1 MSRRLSLAAAAMFAV
16 ALPTHA
22 ADLPEGAGKDVVV
35 KNCGTCHDL
44 VMATRRRQSRAGWDT
59 DVNKMVLLGA
69 KISDDDLDPI
79 LDYLTKYFGPEAVR
93 LNVNK
98 ATADEIENRLAIST
112 KEAAAIVE
120 YRRQKGDF
128 KDWQSLA
135 KVPGVDA
142 RKIEAK
148 KDEIT
153 F

>member
-1 MSRRLSLAAAAMFAV
+1 VRASFWAAAA
-16 ALPTHA
+16 ALFFIAPPVRA
-22 ADLPEGAGKDVVV
+22 ADLPDGAGKDVVV
-35 KNCGTCHDL
+35 KNCGVCHDL
-44 VMATRRRQSRAGWDT
+44 VMATKKRQTRTAWDT
-59 DVNKMVLLGA
+59 EVNKMVLLGA
-69 KISDDDLDPI
+69 KISDDELDPI
-79 LDYLTKYFGPEAVR
+79 LDYLAKYFGPAAAK

-98 ATADEIENRLAIST
+98 ATADEIENRLAISA

-120 YRRQKGDF
+120 YRQRNGDF
-128 KDWQSLA
+128 KDWQNLA